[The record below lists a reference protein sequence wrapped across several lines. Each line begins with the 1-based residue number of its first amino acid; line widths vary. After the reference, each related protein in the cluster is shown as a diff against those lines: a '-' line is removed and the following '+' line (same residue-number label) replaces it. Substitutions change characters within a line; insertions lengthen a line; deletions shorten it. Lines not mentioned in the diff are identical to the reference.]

1 MTMAG
6 IGYDEFDCKRDEP
19 FAGVCT
25 PGRNWGGGPE
35 RALSE
40 PRFDHKRIGEAADA
54 DDDDDRKQ
62 QGPPCRQ
69 DEVIAD
75 VGNGLKA
82 DKGQKQAESEQRGD
96 RRVL

>member
-1 MTMAG
+1 MTNPIANGTSHLPACVRQAG
-6 IGYDEFDCKRDEP
+6 IG
-19 FAGVCT
+19 AA
-25 PGRNWGGGPE
+25 WPE

-54 DDDDDRKQ
+54 DDADDRKQ